1 MSMMVI
7 TNSKGPQVFKN
18 DAKSTKRPRNNIKK
32 HKLTMFQS
40 VRPLYSIKFN
50 AIATWL
56 WQLSLNS
63 SLGCLN
69 FKGILTSRYYAFS
82 FYILLT
88 LRELIDPTLGLKRNL
103 GSPIYD
109 TGTRLLKSGPTYFTS
124 RKTRFTTLLLVRMIL
139 AFRMGPVASG
149 RGLRDIDRLF
159 SRFAKSRVQ

>member
-1 MSMMVI
+1 MMVI

-63 SLGCLN
+63 SLRCLN
-69 FKGILTSRYYAFS
+69 FKGILTSKYYAFS
-82 FYILLT
+82 FYILLM
-88 LRELIDPTLGLKRNL
+88 LRELIDPTLDLKRNW
-103 GSPIYD
+103 D
-109 TGTRLLKSGPTYFTS
+109 H
-124 RKTRFTTLLLVRMIL
+124 RFMIL
-139 AFRMGPVASG
+139 KLGYSKVVRPICWTKFYSDENTIYYFAFGPNDFGISYGSG
-149 RGLRDIDRLF
+149 SQRTWYVWYR
-159 SRFAKSRVQ
+159 

>member
-1 MSMMVI
+1 MMVI

-63 SLGCLN
+63 SLRCLN
-69 FKGILTSRYYAFS
+69 FKSILTSRYYAFS
-82 FYILLT
+82 FYILLM
-88 LRELIDPTLGLKRNL
+88 LRELIDPTLGLKRNWDHRFMILEL
-103 GSPIYD
+103 GYSKVVRPI
-109 TGTRLLKSGPTYFTS
+109 LLREKHD
-124 RKTRFTTLLLVRMIL
+124 LLLCFWFEWFWHFVWVRSL
-139 AFRMGPVASG
+139 ADADC
-149 RGLRDIDRLF
+149 LI
-159 SRFAKSRVQ
+159 